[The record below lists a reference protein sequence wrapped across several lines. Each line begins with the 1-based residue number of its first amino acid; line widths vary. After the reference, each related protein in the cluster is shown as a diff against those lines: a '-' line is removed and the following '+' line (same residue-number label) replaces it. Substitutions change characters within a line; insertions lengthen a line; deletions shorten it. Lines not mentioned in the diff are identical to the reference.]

1 MLNIMSY
8 TTIKIPK
15 STHQIIKELTLLSEL
30 PQQQLIYNSLQEY
43 KKKLFWEQCNSA
55 YSKLNNGEDSD
66 SNSLYDNTLMDGLE
80 DEY

>member
-1 MLNIMSY
+1 MDY

-15 STHQIIKELTLLSEL
+15 STHQIIKDLSLMTDL

-43 KKKLFWEQCNSA
+43 KKKMFWEQCKLA
-55 YSKLNNGEDSD
+55 YSNSSGNNNDEE
-66 SNSLYDNTLMDGLE
+66 NNLFDNTLMDGIE